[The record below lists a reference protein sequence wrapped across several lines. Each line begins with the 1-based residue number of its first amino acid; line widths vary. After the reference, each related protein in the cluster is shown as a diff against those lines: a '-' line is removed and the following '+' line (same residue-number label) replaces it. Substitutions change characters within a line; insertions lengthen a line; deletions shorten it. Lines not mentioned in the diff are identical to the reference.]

1 MDAVTASFRLRRAT
15 VSYPGGRA
23 LDAVDLTIEPGEA
36 VAIVGPSGAGKTTL
50 LRLLNGSVR
59 PTSGTVTVGGDRL
72 SEMSTRRLREL
83 RASIGFVHQDLRLVP
98 NLRVLQNVLAG
109 QLGRLSAFGALRALL
124 WPPREPVRQVHEIL
138 ERVGIPEKLFERTDR
153 LSGGQRQRVAVAR
166 ALFQRPVAL
175 LADEPVS
182 SVDPARAR
190 DLVQLLVDISAER
203 GLTLFVSMH
212 NLDLARAYFPRV
224 VGLRSGRIAFD
235 RASSTVERGELDALF
250 RLGTAGDGV

>member
-1 MDAVTASFRLRRAT
+1 MGGFRLRHVT
-15 VSYPGGRA
+15 VSYPGVRA
-23 LDAVDLTIEPGEA
+23 LDTVDLTIKPGEA

-59 PTSGTVTVGGDRL
+59 STGGTVTVGDERVA
-72 SEMSTRRLREL
+72 EMSNRRLREI

-98 NLRVLQNVLAG
+98 TLRVLQNVLAG
-109 QLGRLSAFGALRALL
+109 QLGRLSALGTMRALA
-124 WPPREPVRQVHEIL
+124 WPTRESVHQVHEIL
-138 ERVGIPEKLFERTDR
+138 ERVGIPDKLFERTDW
-153 LSGGQRQRVAVAR
+153 LSGGQRQRVALAR

-190 DLVQLLVDISAER
+190 DLVRLLVDISAER
-203 GLTLFVSMH
+203 GLTLCVSIH
-212 NLDLARAYFPRV
+212 NLDLAREYFPRV

-235 RASSTVERGELDALF
+235 EASSTLAQGELDALF
-250 RLGTAGDGV
+250 RLGTAGSGA